1 MDKGMKRVFSY
12 GRPTSNKSSISAG
25 TPPSSADTL
34 AVMLWQAIRSRNIC
48 DTVSMADAKNGK
60 QKRSW

>member
-1 MDKGMKRVFSY
+1 
-12 GRPTSNKSSISAG
+12 
-25 TPPSSADTL
+25 
-34 AVMLWQAIRSRNIC
+34 VMLWQAIRSRNIC